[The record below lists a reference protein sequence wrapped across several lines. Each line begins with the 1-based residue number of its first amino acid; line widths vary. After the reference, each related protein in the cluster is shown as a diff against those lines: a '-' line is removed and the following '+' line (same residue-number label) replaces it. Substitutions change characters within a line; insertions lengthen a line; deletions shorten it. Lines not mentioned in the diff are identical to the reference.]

1 MTEMTARIAFIID
14 GVVQDVLN
22 TDNRLAALFLS
33 QPQLVDV
40 TEVAGSELITYGYTY
55 NQELNTFTAPPLPDT
70 LPPSIVPPGSDEP
83 DNTPV
88 PGITE

>member
-1 MTEMTARIAFIID
+1 MTEMTARVAFIID

-22 TDNRLAALFLS
+22 TDNRLAAIFLS
-33 QPQLVDV
+33 QPTIVDV
-40 TEVAGSELITYGYTY
+40 TEVSESELITFGYTY
-55 NQELNTFTAPPLPDT
+55 NQDSNTFTPPPLADT
-70 LPPSIVPPGSDEP
+70 LPDNIVPPGSPEP